1 MTGEYATVTLH
12 FISGGI
18 YAECEELDEGKMIAA
33 GDGDAIMDFINEVD
47 TYANPNTTFSLTE
60 KGKEEVERL
69 KQEEDEGDSEDQ
81 D

>member
-18 YAECEELDEGKMIAA
+18 YAECEELEEGKMIAA

-47 TYANPNTTFSLTE
+47 TYTNPNTTFSLTE
-60 KGKEEVERL
+60 DGKEYVERL
-69 KQEEDEGDSEDQ
+69 KQEGDEGDSEDQ